1 MLGYIGLFAGLIL
14 LIGFALRGVNI
25 FLASII
31 CALVVAIPNGIL
43 LPAALLEH
51 YPFGPLGAFTFA
63 GKFFLLFLCGA
74 IFGKAMATSQAA
86 KSIAVAIT
94 RGLGVKH
101 TLLVGMVVCALLT
114 YGGVVVFVVVFT
126 MYPLGITLMR
136 EANLPKRIWCAAT
149 SVGAGTFTM
158 TALPGTPSIHNV
170 ISASSLGTD
179 LFAGGWIGLF
189 AAVIM
194 AGLGMWYV
202 EREWRLARAN
212 GEGFVENAQD
222 LRMEQLIGDP
232 NDAPPWG
239 LALVPLLL
247 VLGVIMLPRLIL
259 GMADWS
265 ETEGVFA
272 AILRF
277 SAAQPIIWPSIA
289 LVIGALSCGALF
301 VSARRKLGQVFGQG
315 AEDSVMPLL
324 NTAAVI
330 GFGGVVTQTA
340 GFGEFAQW
348 ILGVDMP
355 PLLSVFTSV
364 STLSAIVGSSSGGL
378 QIFMQTLA
386 PSYLEMGIQPEILH
400 RIAAIAAGGLDSL
413 PHCGAVIATF
423 MIMGLSHKEAYKDMF
438 AVTVVVPVIACLAS
452 IALLMALG
460 MGVTPPA

>member
-1 MLGYIGLFAGLIL
+1 MLGYLGLFAGLAL
-14 LIGFALRGVNI
+14 LIWFALRGVNI
-25 FLASII
+25 FLASVV

-94 RGLGVKH
+94 RGLGTRH

-149 SVGAGTFTM
+149 AIGAGTFTM
-158 TALPGTPSIHNV
+158 TALPGSPSIHNV
-170 ISASSLGTD
+170 ISASALGTD

-189 AAVIM
+189 AAAIM
-194 AGLGMWYV
+194 AVLGMWYV
-202 EREWRLARAN
+202 EREWRVARAR

-232 NDAPPWG
+232 NEAPPWG
-239 LALVPLLL
+239 LALIPLIL
-247 VLGVIMLPRLIL
+247 VLAVIMLPRLIL
-259 GMADWS
+259 GLADWS
-265 ETEGVFA
+265 EAEGLLA
-272 AILRF
+272 QILRF
-277 SAAQPIIWPSIA
+277 SASQPIIWPSIA
-289 LVIGALSCGALF
+289 LIVGSLACAALF
-301 VSARRKLGQVFGQG
+301 ANARRKIGQVFGQG

-348 ILGVDMP
+348 ILGVNMP
-355 PLLSVFTSV
+355 PLLSVFASI

-400 RIAAIAAGGLDSL
+400 RIAAIASGGLDSL

-423 MIMGLSHKEAYKDMF
+423 MIMGLTHREAYKDMF
-438 AVTVVVPVIACLAS
+438 MVTVAVPVTACLLS

-460 MGVTPPA
+460 VGVTPPA

>member
-1 MLGYIGLFAGLIL
+1 MLGYLGLFAGLAL
-14 LIGFALRGVNI
+14 LIWFALRGVNI
-25 FLASII
+25 FLASVI

-94 RGLGVKH
+94 RGLGTRH

-149 SVGAGTFTM
+149 AIGAGTFTM
-158 TALPGTPSIHNV
+158 TALPGSPSIHNV
-170 ISASSLGTD
+170 ISASALGTD

-189 AAVIM
+189 AAALM

-202 EREWRLARAN
+202 ERQWRVARAR

-232 NDAPPWG
+232 NEAPPWG
-239 LALVPLLL
+239 LALIPLIL
-247 VLGVIMLPRLIL
+247 VLAVIMLPRLIL
-259 GMADWS
+259 GLADWS
-265 ETEGVFA
+265 EAEGLLAQV
-272 AILRF
+272 LRF
-277 SAAQPIIWPSIA
+277 SASQPIVWPSLA
-289 LVIGALSCGALF
+289 LIVGSLACAALF
-301 VSARRKLGQVFGQG
+301 ANARRKIGQVFGQG

-340 GFGEFAQW
+340 GFGQFAQW
-348 ILGVDMP
+348 ILAVDMP
-355 PLLSVFTSV
+355 PLLSVFASI

-386 PSYLEMGIQPEILH
+386 PSYLEMGVQPEILH
-400 RIAAIAAGGLDSL
+400 RIAAIASGGLDSL

-423 MIMGLSHKEAYKDMF
+423 MIMGLTHREAYKDMF
-438 AVTVVVPVIACLAS
+438 MVTVAIPVVACLLS
-452 IALLMALG
+452 IALLMVLG
-460 MGVTPPA
+460 VGVTPPA

>member
-1 MLGYIGLFAGLIL
+1 MLGYLGLFAGLAL
-14 LIGFALRGVNI
+14 LIWFALRGVNI
-25 FLASII
+25 FLASVI

-94 RGLGVKH
+94 RGLGTRH

-149 SVGAGTFTM
+149 AIGAGTFTM
-158 TALPGTPSIHNV
+158 TALPGSPSIHNV
-170 ISASSLGTD
+170 ISASALGTD

-189 AAVIM
+189 AAALM

-202 EREWRLARAN
+202 ERQWRVARAR

-232 NDAPPWG
+232 NEAPPWG
-239 LALVPLLL
+239 LALIPLIL
-247 VLGVIMLPRLIL
+247 VLAVIMLPRLIL
-259 GMADWS
+259 GLADWS
-265 ETEGVFA
+265 EAEGLLAQV
-272 AILRF
+272 LRF
-277 SAAQPIIWPSIA
+277 SASQPIVWPSLA
-289 LVIGALSCGALF
+289 LIVGSLACAALF
-301 VSARRKLGQVFGQG
+301 ANARRKIGQVFGQG

-330 GFGGVVTQTA
+330 GFGGVVTQTV
-340 GFGEFAQW
+340 GFGQFAQW
-348 ILGVDMP
+348 ILAVDMP
-355 PLLSVFTSV
+355 PLLSVFASI

-386 PSYLEMGIQPEILH
+386 PSYLEMGVQPEILH
-400 RIAAIAAGGLDSL
+400 RIAAIASGGLDSL

-423 MIMGLSHKEAYKDMF
+423 MIMGLTHREAYKDMF
-438 AVTVVVPVIACLAS
+438 MVTVAIPVVACLLS

-460 MGVTPPA
+460 VGVTPPA